1 MLSKA
6 NTPMPPTSQFKRM
19 DIRPLIASGQE
30 PLSRIRAVLDSM
42 HEGQGL
48 MLIAPFLPSPLI
60 ELLESEGFQSRFE
73 PGSGRDW
80 VVYFWRSDV

>member
-1 MLSKA
+1 
-6 NTPMPPTSQFKRM
+6 MPPMTKCKRM

-42 HEGQGL
+42 HDDQGL

-60 ELLESEGFQSRFE
+60 ELLGSEGFQSRFE